1 MNRATQDWQDDSR
14 GDYDDER
21 AERDALRR
29 EEAED
34 AREMRETGLSP
45 EHWAESEAE
54 AYTERDFEK
63 DVNL

>member
-1 MNRATQDWQDDSR
+1 VNRATQDWQDDSR

-21 AERDALRR
+21 VERDALRR

-34 AREMRETGLSP
+34 AREMRETGT
-45 EHWAESEAE
+45 
-54 AYTERDFEK
+54 YTQRDFEM

>member
-29 EEAED
+29 EDAED
-34 AREMRETGLSP
+34 AREMRETGT
-45 EHWAESEAE
+45 
-54 AYTERDFEK
+54 YTERDFEM

>member
-63 DVNL
+63 AVNL

>member
-1 MNRATQDWQDDSR
+1 MSPCGPNDWDYYDDPAS
-14 GDYDDER
+14 DER
-21 AERDALRR
+21 AEQDALRR
-29 EEAED
+29 EDAED

-54 AYTERDFEK
+54 AYTERDYEM